1 MSSESLQGVSP
12 EGLPASAPSAQQR
25 TLPRR
30 RSRYFRGRATPVGA
44 MPIPNSNTDSGE
56 GSPNDPLE
64 RWRRSPPHTE
74 GASMTDIARALRNTP
89 LQTRRSTRSISTRS
103 VARSRSRPASSTSS
117 MESATS
123 RSSATSVNSVRS
135 AGSAT
140 FAFRSGGRVSP
151 APVQKPSR
159 KGRGSRKQPVVRA
172 FEEEEARPFK
182 CTFCCHSFK
191 NKYDWS
197 RHEKS
202 QHLTL
207 EGWVCTPH
215 GSAVLSSD
223 TGRSHCAFCNVLDPT
238 HEHLEKHDYENCRSQ
253 GHVFGRKDHLVQH
266 LRLIHGLET
275 LPIIDDWKV
284 EAPTV
289 TSRCGFCDR
298 QLPTWRARVEH
309 LAEHFRR
316 GATMDDWKG
325 EHGFEASIKARVTN
339 AMPPY
344 LIGSESRAIVPFSAN
359 DSGTKDHLSQIQKA
373 TEQSQMSWQEDNPG
387 AAPNLDPSAE
397 VNEVQA
403 LFRGPPGAEVDRS
416 NITFPE
422 VLALHLGRYARQ
434 QVRSGV
440 LPTDEMFQQEARRL
454 IYDSK
459 DPWDQTIADNDS
471 WLSTFR
477 SHYVEGQGQW
487 PPS

>member
-1 MSSESLQGVSP
+1 
-12 EGLPASAPSAQQR
+12 
-25 TLPRR
+25 
-30 RSRYFRGRATPVGA
+30 
-44 MPIPNSNTDSGE
+44 
-56 GSPNDPLE
+56 
-64 RWRRSPPHTE
+64 
-74 GASMTDIARALRNTP
+74 
-89 LQTRRSTRSISTRS
+89 
-103 VARSRSRPASSTSS
+103 
-117 MESATS
+117 
-123 RSSATSVNSVRS
+123 
-135 AGSAT
+135 
-140 FAFRSGGRVSP
+140 
-151 APVQKPSR
+151 
-159 KGRGSRKQPVVRA
+159 
-172 FEEEEARPFK
+172 
-182 CTFCCHSFK
+182 
-191 NKYDWS
+191 
-197 RHEKS
+197 
-202 QHLTL
+202 
-207 EGWVCTPH
+207 
-215 GSAVLSSD
+215 
-223 TGRSHCAFCNVLDPT
+223 
-238 HEHLEKHDYENCRSQ
+238 
-253 GHVFGRKDHLVQH
+253 
-266 LRLIHGLET
+266 
-275 LPIIDDWKV
+275 
-284 EAPTV
+284 
-289 TSRCGFCDR
+289 
-298 QLPTWRARVEH
+298 
-309 LAEHFRR
+309 
-316 GATMDDWKG
+316 MDDWKG